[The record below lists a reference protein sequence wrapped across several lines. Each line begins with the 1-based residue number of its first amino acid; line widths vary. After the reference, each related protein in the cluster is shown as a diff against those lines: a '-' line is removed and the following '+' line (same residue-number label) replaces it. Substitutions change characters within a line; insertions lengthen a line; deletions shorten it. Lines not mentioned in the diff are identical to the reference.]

1 MYGAAH
7 SPSKTASR
15 MRSFAHLTFLLL
27 LPLGT
32 ARSQAVVG
40 RSDAVF
46 TWRGALRADA
56 QLTVKNFNGPIEL
69 RGGDAAQV
77 EFRAEK
83 RTERGGGAIED
94 VAFDIQEDGSGD
106 VTICAVFRGNNPCD
120 RWRDHDDD
128 NGYRRW
134 VTVAMRIT
142 VPRGARVRAVTGN
155 GDLTVENVH
164 GDVSAT
170 SGNGRVHVG
179 ASEGTVRVSTGN
191 GDVDVR
197 DAHASV
203 HVTTGN
209 GRVTVGTNE
218 GPVDARTGNGDI
230 EVTMTKLRA
239 AEAMTFSTGSGD
251 VRVTLPAGYSG
262 ELDASTGNGH
272 IESDFELKVQGRMN
286 PRRVRATIGDGGPRL
301 RLSTGN
307 GRLEIR
313 KKG

>member
-1 MYGAAH
+1 MNDIAS
-7 SPSKTASR
+7 SPQQTVSR
-15 MRSFAHLTFLLL
+15 MRSFTHLTFLLL
-27 LPLGT
+27 VPLAT
-32 ARSQAVVG
+32 ASAQTLVG
-40 RSDAVF
+40 RSDAVY
-46 TWRGALRADA
+46 TWRGALRAGA

-94 VAFDIQEDGSGD
+94 VAFDIQEDGGGD

-128 NGYRRW
+128 NWNRRN

-142 VPRGARVRAVTGN
+142 VPRGARVRTVTGN
-155 GDLTVENVH
+155 GDLSVENVR

-170 SGNGRVHVG
+170 TGNGRVHVG

-197 DAHASV
+197 DAKASV

-209 GRVTVGTNE
+209 GRITVGTNE

-230 EVTMTKLRA
+230 EVAMTRLRA
-239 AEAMTFSTGSGD
+239 VEDMTFSTGSGD

-262 ELDASTGNGH
+262 ELDASTGNG
-272 IESDFELKVQGRMN
+272 EVQSDFELKVQGRMN
-286 PRRVRATIGDGGPRL
+286 PHRVRATIGEGGPRL

-313 KKG
+313 KRG